1 MIDSNTKW
9 MLRIL
14 GIVVVAAFIL
24 FTVLKFCGLLSWSW
38 WWISAPV
45 WGSAL
50 FFLVMLGIFALIVL
64 CFALA
69 MGSTKKGGSHEI
81 L

>member
-1 MIDSNTKW
+1 MIDSKTKW

-24 FTVLKFCGLLSWSW
+24 FAVLKFCGLLSWSW

-50 FFLVMLGIFALIVL
+50 FFLVMLGIFALIAL

-69 MGSTKKGGSHEI
+69 MGSTKKGGSDEI